1 MKSLVIIATAAAMLL
16 ATGCREKS
24 AGNTAGGQAIEGT
37 FAGGAIHFGDSR
49 QQVTRGLY
57 SKGFTD
63 AAGLDEAHFD
73 TIGADAAGQPVLVKV
88 LVPPDTAGYDYLGM
102 KWNNLQVQCD
112 DKGLY
117 SVTMHSRY
125 GAKAAVDRQYTQLL
139 EALKHKGYAMQ
150 KTVIGQS
157 TVVGE
162 STDIVGY
169 RYQHGNRI
177 VQIHNND
184 EDNGLSSISLIFN
197 QQ

>member
-63 AAGLDEAHFD
+63 AAG
-73 TIGADAAGQPVLVKV
+73 QSVLVKV

>member
-1 MKSLVIIATAAAMLL
+1 MKSLIIIATAAAMLL
-16 ATGCREKS
+16 ATGCREKKADAAAS
-24 AGNTAGGQAIEGT
+24 GQPIEGA

-57 SKGFTD
+57 SQGFTD

-73 TIGADAAGQPVLVKV
+73 TIAADAGGSPMLLKV
-88 LVPPDTAGYDYLGM
+88 LVPADTAGYDYLGM
-102 KWNNLQVQCD
+102 KWINLQVQCD

-125 GAKAAVDRQYTQLL
+125 AAKATVDQQQALL
-139 EALKHKGYAMQ
+139 LAALQRKGYAMQ
-150 KTVIGQS
+150 RAVIGQS

-169 RYQHGNRI
+169 RYRHGNRI
-177 VQIHNND
+177 VQLHVND
-184 EDNGLSSISLIFN
+184 EDNGQSSISLIFN

>member
-1 MKSLVIIATAAAMLL
+1 MKSLIIIATAAAMLL

-24 AGNTAGGQAIEGT
+24 ATPASGGQDIEGT
-37 FAGGAIHFGDSR
+37 FAGGTIHFGDSR

-57 SKGFTD
+57 SQGFTD

-73 TIGADAAGQPVLVKV
+73 TIGADAAGSPVLLKV
-88 LVPPDTAGYDYLGM
+88 LVPADTAGYDYLGM

-117 SVTMHSRY
+117 SVTLHSRY
-125 GAKAAVDRQYTQLL
+125 AAKAVVDRQQARLL
-139 EALKHKGYAMQ
+139 AALERKGYAMQ

-177 VQIHNND
+177 VQVHLND
-184 EDNGLSSISLIFN
+184 EDNGQSSISLIFN